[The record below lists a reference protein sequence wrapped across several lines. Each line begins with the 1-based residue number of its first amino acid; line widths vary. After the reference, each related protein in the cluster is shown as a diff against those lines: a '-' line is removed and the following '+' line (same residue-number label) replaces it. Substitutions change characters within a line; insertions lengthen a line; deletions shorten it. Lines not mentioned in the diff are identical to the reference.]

1 MKGGTIR
8 ALTLEDANCRFSS
21 SSAADF
27 ASIPASLKPDS
38 GSVLHHM
45 TDPMINRALRG
56 YQTYL
61 CFQALI
67 QNTEAAVFRLWAFA
81 HSSTDNSLIIQ
92 PHENCSRPQIVCLKL
107 ARIFSKSRIT
117 QVETYPGV
125 AFMRLSKILI
135 RSLPFM
141 TRYWRIGNDV
151 VWW

>member
-1 MKGGTIR
+1 VTGGTIR

-38 GSVLHHM
+38 VAVLHHM

-67 QNTEAAVFRLWAFA
+67 QNTERLQSSGYGLLHIAAQ
-81 HSSTDNSLIIQ
+81 II
-92 PHENCSRPQIVCLKL
+92 
-107 ARIFSKSRIT
+107 
-117 QVETYPGV
+117 
-125 AFMRLSKILI
+125 LS
-135 RSLPFM
+135 
-141 TRYWRIGNDV
+141 
-151 VWW
+151 